1 MTNQTPFVSL
11 IQISWVVPPDAFLE
25 TKINEELYWAQAA
38 ATDSLIV
45 DLPCIGTV
53 VCHKFQV
60 LNAHCLMLQLSHG
73 VVHTVLP
80 CSDVILL
87 P

>member
-1 MTNQTPFVSL
+1 MS
-11 IQISWVVPPDAFLE
+11 SDSFLDF
-25 TKINEELYWAQAA
+25 KINEELYCAQAA

-45 DLPCIGTV
+45 DLPCVGAI
-53 VCHKFQV
+53 VCHEFQV